1 MQLLTV
7 HAYNMVL
14 TLLDDYD
21 MHQENLKRVKLQYLD
36 T

>member
-1 MQLLTV
+1 MQLFTV

-21 MHQENLKRVKLQYLD
+21 MHQENLKTDL
-36 T
+36 